1 MIAVIADDFT
11 GAAELGGIGIRKGLS
26 VEIVVPSG
34 PGGAEIR
41 VVTDPGLLVV
51 AADTR
56 SMKAE
61 EATAMME
68 AITRQVGQLQ
78 PEWIYKKTDSVLRG
92 YVVPEIKAHLRA
104 LGLKRALVIPA
115 NPALGRTIADGHYF
129 LNGVP
134 VHHSAFSIDP
144 EFPITS
150 SDLQDML
157 RTRQEPVTVKKL
169 SDELPREGIIVG
181 EVATTGDLGAWA
193 VRVDSED
200 RSAGTSSAGASS
212 AGTSSAGT
220 FLAGASGFFSA
231 LLSIR
236 RSVAAVPT
244 VAALR
249 IDAAPVA
256 GSPMVRAKT
265 GSPSLFVSGSTF
277 DRSRE
282 AIRKI
287 DSEGGPVSYMPG
299 PEAPFDGWCEEV
311 VGLLVNKGKA
321 IVAIRE
327 EDTRPAGWLKEQ
339 LATMVQ
345 CVLARVQIEELTI
358 EGGATAYAILQK
370 AGLRTFFPVQ
380 ELAPGVVRMRVQEAP
395 SLYITVKPGSY
406 NWTI

>member
-1 MIAVIADDFT
+1 VQ
-11 GAAELGGIGIRKGLS
+11 
-26 VEIVVPSG
+26 
-34 PGGAEIR
+34 
-41 VVTDPGLLVV
+41 
-51 AADTR
+51 
-56 SMKAE
+56 AE

-68 AITRQVGQLQ
+68 TITRQIGHLQ

-92 YVVPEIKAHLRA
+92 HVVPEIKAHLRA

-129 LNGVP
+129 LNGAP

-157 RTRQEPVTVKKL
+157 RTRQEPVAVKKL
-169 SDELPREGIIVG
+169 SDELLGDGIIVG
-181 EVATTGDLGAWA
+181 EVATTGDLDAWA
-193 VRVDSED
+193 GLVNGSDLQ
-200 RSAGTSSAGASS
+200 AGNSL
-212 AGTSSAGT
+212 AGT

-231 LLSIR
+231 LLNR
-236 RSVAAVPT
+236 RSSVAAVRT
-244 VAALR
+244 
-249 IDAAPVA
+249 DAAPVA
-256 GSPMVRAKT
+256 GSPVVYAESVSPVVRAET
-265 GSPSLFVSGSTF
+265 RPPSLFVSGSTF

-287 DSEGGPVSYMPG
+287 QIAGGPVSYMPG
-299 PEAPFDGWCEEV
+299 PEAQFDAWCEEV
-311 VGLLVNKGKA
+311 VGLLLGKGKA

-327 EDTRPAGWLKEQ
+327 DPRPAGWLKEQ
-339 LATMVQ
+339 MATMVQ
-345 CVLARVQIEELTI
+345 CVLGRVRIEELTI